1 MNTEYQFES
10 SEQRAFSIS
19 FETRVNGLNK
29 VAQVRTQYFKS
40 DNKELSVFINEMRDK
55 RSENYVD
62 NKRVLAAIFYIARI
76 PTNRHEL
83 ALNELTREEMISLI
97 RAINIIKETS
107 VLLPNNLSLPN

>member
-10 SEQRAFSIS
+10 SEQRAFLIS
-19 FETRVNGLNK
+19 FEARINGLNK
-29 VAQVRTQYFKS
+29 VSQVRAQYFKS

-55 RSENYVD
+55 RSEHYAD
-62 NKRVLAAIFYIARI
+62 NKRVLAAMFYIARI
-76 PTNRHEL
+76 PTDRHEL

-97 RAINIIKETS
+97 RAINIIKAMS